1 MCFIDKISAE
11 STVNEKV
18 KKKKKR
24 KLEVTGKK
32 GLLLVA
38 GLGAKFKV
46 VQWQNQLIYPLSLHS
61 QCSHPI

>member
-11 STVNEKV
+11 STVNEEV

-24 KLEVTGKK
+24 KLEVTGKN

-38 GLGAKFKV
+38 GFGSKFMV
-46 VQWQNQLIYPLSLHS
+46 VHWLNQLIYP
-61 QCSHPI
+61 